1 MPSTN
6 GHGPKRAILYA
17 RVSTDEQARSGY
29 SLAQQLE
36 ALRDYANREGYEIL
50 EEVSDPGQSGASLER
65 PGMDRVRDLV
75 AAGGVSVVLAQ
86 DRDRFAREPAYHYLL
101 SREFEEHGTK
111 VRALNDKGDDSPE
124 GELTDGI
131 LDQLAK
137 YERAKTAER
146 TRRGKLR
153 KAKQGKIIAGR
164 RPNYGFKFNDTRDS
178 YEVDE
183 HTMPIV
189 RRIFR
194 MAGVDGL
201 SVNGIKRAL
210 DAEGVPTPSGRKYW
224 HWRAIQ
230 SFIMDDVYSP
240 HAFEEVADLLM
251 PDVAATLNPSERYGV
266 WWYNRQRVKR
276 SQVSEAGPEGR
287 IYRKRGKYSIK
298 DRSEWI
304 AVPVPDAGI
313 PRQVVEAA
321 RRTVLSYRAT
331 SKAAGR
337 FWELSGSI
345 MRCAVCGRA
354 MNPQK
359 TGYTRK
365 SGDKGYVFYY
375 RCPRAYGYDGECP
388 HRKNHRAD
396 RLEPAIW
403 DLISGLLKEPERIR
417 EGLEQLIEE
426 ERQGMR
432 GNPIQEQAAWLRK
445 LAEVDQRRASFQDM
459 AAEGLITFDEL
470 RTKLAALE
478 ETRELAR
485 RELASL
491 QDRRDRLRELE
502 RDKAA
507 LLEHYAA
514 MVPEGLDAL
523 SPEERHRVYKILG
536 LKVAVQ
542 PSGML
547 EVSGT
552 FGDGLVLSGS
562 EPTRASGVRCIAR
575 SSPTPGFER

>member
-6 GHGPKRAILYA
+6 GHGPRRAILYA

-36 ALRDYANREGYEIL
+36 ALRVYCEREGYEVL
-50 EEVSDPGQSGASLER
+50 QEVSDPGQSGASLER

-101 SREFEEHGTK
+101 RREFEDHGTEI
-111 VRALNDKGDDSPE
+111 RALNDRGDGSPE
-124 GELTDGI
+124 GQPTDGI

-164 RPNYGFKFNDTRDS
+164 RPNYGFRFNRARDG

-183 HTMPIV
+183 RTMPVV
-189 RRIFR
+189 RRIFQ
-194 MAGVDGL
+194 MAGTKGM

-224 HWRAIQ
+224 HWRAIRA
-230 SFIMDDVYSP
+230 FIMDDVYKP
-240 HAFEEVADLLM
+240 HGLEEIAHLLT
-251 PDVAATLNPSERYGV
+251 PEVAATLNPDQRHGV
-266 WWYNRQRVKR
+266 WWYNRQRVKW
-276 SQVSEAGPEGR
+276 SQVSEVGPEGR
-287 IYRKRGKYSIK
+287 IYRRRGKYSIK
-298 DRSEWI
+298 DESEWV

-321 RRTVLSYRAT
+321 RRTVLRYRGT

-345 MRCAVCGRA
+345 MRCAECRRA

-375 RCPRAYGYDGECP
+375 RCPRAYGYDGECS

-396 RLEPAIW
+396 NLEPAVW
-403 DLISGLLKEPERIR
+403 KVVSGLLKEPERVR

-426 ERQGMR
+426 ERRGMR
-432 GNPIQEQAAWLRK
+432 GDPAQEQAPWLRK

-478 ETRELAR
+478 ETRQLAR
-485 RELASL
+485 RELDVL
-491 QDRRDRLRELE
+491 HDQRERLRDLE
-502 RDKAA
+502 RDKKA

-523 SPEERHRVYKILG
+523 SPEVRHRVYKMLG

-542 PSGML
+542 PNGVL

-552 FGDGLVLSGS
+552 FGEGLQLSKH
-562 EPTRASGVRCIAR
+562 EPTPASGAR
-575 SSPTPGFER
+575 SSARRSPTPGCAR

>member
-1 MPSTN
+1 MASTN
-6 GHGPKRAILYA
+6 GYGPKRAILYA

-36 ALRDYANREGYEIL
+36 ALRGYCEREGYEIL
-50 EEVSDPGQSGASLER
+50 EEVQDPSQSGASLER
-65 PGMDRVRDLV
+65 PGMDRVRDVV

-86 DRDRFAREPAYHYLL
+86 DRDRIAREPAYHYLL
-101 SREFEEHGTK
+101 RREFEERGTK
-111 VRALNDKGDDSPE
+111 IRALNDRGDESPE

-164 RPNYGFKFNDTRDS
+164 RPNYGFKFNDARDG
-178 YEVDE
+178 YEVYE
-183 HTMPIV
+183 HTMPVV

-230 SFIMDDVYSP
+230 SFIMDDVYKP
-240 HAFEEVADLLM
+240 HDFEEVAALVM
-251 PDVAATLNPSERYGV
+251 PEVAATLNPTERYGV

-276 SQVSEAGPEGR
+276 SQVSEAVPGGR
-287 IYRKRGKYSIK
+287 IYRKRGRYSIK
-298 DRSEWI
+298 DKSEWI

-337 FWELSGSI
+337 FWELSGST

-365 SGDKGYVFYY
+365 SGDKGYIFYY
-375 RCPRAYGYDGECP
+375 RCPRAYGYDGECS

-396 RLEPAIW
+396 KLEPAIW
-403 DLISGLLKEPERIR
+403 NLVSGLLNEPERIR
-417 EGLEQLIEE
+417 DGLERLVEE
-426 ERQGMR
+426 ERRGMR
-432 GNPIQEQAAWLRK
+432 GDPVQEQAGWLGK
-445 LAEVDQRRASFQDM
+445 LAEVDQKRARLQDM

-485 RELASL
+485 RELDTL
-491 QDRRDRLRELE
+491 QDQRDRLQELE
-502 RDKAA
+502 RGKTA

-523 SPEERHRVYKILG
+523 SPEERHRVYKMLG
-536 LKVAVQ
+536 LRVSVQ
-542 PSGML
+542 PSGIL

-552 FGDGLVLSGS
+552 FGEGLQLSEH
-562 EPTRASGVRCIAR
+562 EPTPASGARCSAR
-575 SSPTPGFER
+575 S